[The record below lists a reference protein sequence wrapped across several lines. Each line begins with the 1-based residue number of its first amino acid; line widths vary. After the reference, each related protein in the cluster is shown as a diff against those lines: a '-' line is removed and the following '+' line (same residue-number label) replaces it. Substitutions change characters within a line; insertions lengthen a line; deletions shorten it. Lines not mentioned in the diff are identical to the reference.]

1 MVKSL
6 ACNAEDP
13 GSVLRSWRRKWLP
26 TPVFWLP
33 TPVFWPG
40 EFYGQRSLMGYSPW
54 GHKESD
60 MAEWLTLKFLWASQV
75 AQWRRTCLL
84 MQEAQKTMGSI
95 HQLGISGGGNGYP
108 LQYSCLENPMDRGAW
123 QIAVHRVAQSWT
135 WLKWLGVHGI
145 PLSHAESFP
154 GLEATLLFILLQAC
168 L

>member
-6 ACNAEDP
+6 ACNVEDP

-75 AQWRRTCLL
+75 VQWRRTCLL